1 MQPSVTICLQLT
13 TSCCSLYSSKAE
25 NISCSAFSPDLYY
38 SNHSHFARLL
48 EKGQGNWDS
57 VEHGSDFCSQM
68 IDLIG
73 ESWEACC
80 LTARS
85 AALQISKASK
95 NSGELS
101 E

>member
-1 MQPSVTICLQLT
+1 MRNAGLEEAQAGI
-13 TSCCSLYSSKAE
+13 KIARR
-25 NISCSAFSPDLYY
+25 NIKNLRYADY